1 VTDATAAS
9 SPSRE
14 RARVLFYGTPAIAV
28 PTLRA
33 LAAAYDVVAVVCQ
46 PDAAAGRS
54 HELNAPA
61 TKVAALE
68 LGIPVHQPAKVRTP
82 EFVQWVRDQRAD
94 VAVVIA
100 YGRILIQEVLD
111 APVHG
116 CVNLHASILPKL
128 RGAAPITWAIARGDA
143 ETGVSVMKMDAGVDT
158 GPVYSIHR
166 VAITP
171 DETTA
176 TLSEKLALL
185 AAHAILEDLPKI
197 LAGELSVI
205 AQDHASSTLAPILKK
220 EDGLV
225 DWSRSARE
233 VSAHVRAMDPWPGA
247 YSLVRGKL
255 FKVLKVR
262 VDPILAGLHPGT
274 GTEPGTVISA
284 SKRGIV
290 VKVGDGVIVIDR
302 GQLEGRKALDAA
314 ELAGGRALVEGDVLR
329 G

>member
-1 VTDATAAS
+1 M
-9 SPSRE
+9 
-14 RARVLFYGTPAIAV
+14 LFYGTPAIAV

-33 LAAAYDVVAVVCQ
+33 LCAAYDVVAVVCQ

-61 TKVAALE
+61 TKLAAIE
-68 LGIPVHQPAKVRTP
+68 LGIPVFQPAKVRTP

-100 YGRILIQEVLD
+100 YGRILIQDVLD

-128 RGAAPITWAIARGDA
+128 RGAAPITWAIARGDS

-158 GPVYSIHR
+158 GPVFSVNRIPI
-166 VAITP
+166 AS
-171 DETTA
+171 DDTTA
-176 TLSEKLALL
+176 SLSEKLGNL
-185 AAHAILEDLPKI
+185 AALAIIEDLPKI
-197 LAGELSVI
+197 LSGELSVV

-225 DWSRSARE
+225 DWSRTASE

-247 YSLVRGKL
+247 FSRVRGKL

-262 VDPILAGLHPGT
+262 TDTVLSSLHPGT
-274 GTEPGTVISA
+274 GAEPGTVVSA

-314 ELAGGRALVEGDVLR
+314 ELAGGRAVIEGDVLR